1 MFTKKAKLSKV
12 ERKYCSCLAKVR
24 PKIGN
29 PYGNPYG
36 ICTNS
41 VYGSRSLKR
50 TKRVSCLPN
59 YQLSKLSK
67 KQLQAYSIEKK
78 LPIKNKT
85 KKQLINNLNKLKKRK
100 VFKGDS

>member
-1 MFTKKAKLSKV
+1 MIKKSSKLSKV

-24 PKIGN
+24 PKIGIK
-29 PYGNPYG
+29 YGNPYG
-36 ICTNS
+36 ICTTS

-67 KQLQAYSIEKK
+67 DQLSAYSLEKK
-78 LPIKNKT
+78 LSVKNKT
-85 KKQLINNLNKLKKRK
+85 KKQLISGLKKLKKGK
-100 VFKGDS
+100 VFKGD

>member
-1 MFTKKAKLSKV
+1 MFNKKAKLSKV

-24 PKIGN
+24 SKIQ
-29 PYGNPYG
+29 NPYG

-41 VYGSRSLKR
+41 VYGSRLLKR

-67 KQLQAYSIEKK
+67 KQLSAYSVEKK

-85 KKQLINNLNKLKKRK
+85 KKQLIRNLNKLKTKK
-100 VFKGDS
+100 YK

>member
-1 MFTKKAKLSKV
+1 MIKKSSKLSIV

-24 PKIGN
+24 PNIN
-29 PYGNPYG
+29 SNNPYG

-59 YQLSKLSK
+59 YQLNKMSK
-67 KQLQAYSIEKK
+67 KQLVAYSIEKK
-78 LPIKNKT
+78 INTKNRTKT
-85 KKQLINNLNKLKKRK
+85 QLIRRLNKLKKK
-100 VFKGDS
+100 KSI

>member
-1 MFTKKAKLSKV
+1 MIKKKSKLSIV

-24 PKIGN
+24 PKIKN
-29 PYGNPYG
+29 GNPYG

-59 YQLSKLSK
+59 YQLSKMSK
-67 KQLQAYSIEKK
+67 KQLLAYTIEKK
-78 LPIKNKT
+78 LPYKNKS
-85 KKQLINNLNKLKKRK
+85 KKQLIQNLNKLKKK
-100 VFKGDS
+100 KMI

>member
-1 MFTKKAKLSKV
+1 MIKKTAKLSKV

-24 PKIGN
+24 VKIQ
-29 PYGNPYG
+29 NPYG

-67 KQLQAYSIEKK
+67 DQLRAYSIEKK

-85 KKQLINNLNKLKKRK
+85 KKHLIMGLNKLKRK
-100 VFKGDS
+100 VFKGN

>member
-1 MFTKKAKLSKV
+1 MFNKKAKLSKV

-24 PKIGN
+24 AKIQD
-29 PYGNPYG
+29 NPYG

-67 KQLQAYSIEKK
+67 KQLSAYSVEKK

-85 KKQLINNLNKLKKRK
+85 KKQLIRNLNKLKKK
-100 VFKGDS
+100 KSI